1 MASCPDL
8 EYVVWLREDQSGSPL
23 HRVVDGWIDDAEGFL
38 ADITFVNDN
47 VTYEFGYA
55 IGAGKNIR
63 IIRNAGID
71 LSEVKQIGLFDTL
84 LRDEFRTRTELE
96 SILRRRQAL
105 RNNWLAAASNDR
117 QPVYLLSPPAP
128 TEFSTKLFSAV
139 KKRSRFKFRSFRPWE
154 VGRLTAQEAWDQVS
168 ASFEVIVTWAE
179 GSSPEARRNNQRAA
193 FLFGLARGRSVPA
206 VLLAHERTE
215 LPADLQ
221 EQATRF
227 SIPANLDRILTEF
240 RDEVQDELND
250 REVARPLPMALLDQ
264 IRCGDPAAENEQEDL
279 RDYFL
284 ETEEFKR
291 TLNNAANIVI
301 GRKGSGK
308 TAIFLQVRDRVRADR
323 RNIVIDLN
331 PEGYQLLKLKEM
343 MLELQSQGLRREF
356 IAAFWQ
362 YVMWLEIASAAE
374 RDSGLTD
381 RYGKLADAFAA
392 RVDTGSGD
400 FSERLRILT
409 DTISE
414 RFRETT
420 DSCGK
425 LQSSSVLQIVYG
437 EDIVVIREQVMSY
450 LKLKGE
456 VLFLFDNLDRMRS
469 PSGFERADGVL
480 LVGLIEAMQD
490 ITKQFRKKQ
499 FVFRWALFIRSDV
512 YEFVVRDMADYGK
525 HMPLMLEWS
534 DTEVLKRILRRRIEA
549 SANSL
554 QHSWETLWPSLS
566 ATSVGEQET
575 FDFLVAA
582 SLMRPRYLI
591 RLFETARRR
600 AINVAHQRI
609 TEDDYLVALED
620 LGWTITEDLD
630 LELRDIVQQ
639 TERLLFDLAQLDG
652 ACGIPEL
659 KDAIAARVG
668 ATDVVERVIDVLLW
682 SGAIGIAV
690 DRAPTFI
697 YNCGYKLQALRSLMD
712 RNPHAE
718 VCLHP
723 TLGQLLL
730 ASRHPL
736 QASSLIRQNSREL
749 AEAAGPLIAEG
760 FIANAKN
767 VGQGQQRTSREK
779 AVSCR
784 AAANMCRC
792 GLNFDGT
799 DAAGNRHIAPHMLD
813 SKHGAANDRWDRI
826 LQSRKWHIRQQRR
839 LV

>member
-168 ASFEVIVTWAE
+168 ASFGVIVTWAE

-362 YVMWLEIASAAE
+362 YVMWLEIAYKILEKDKRAAE

-723 TLGQLLL
+723 TLGRLFSPV
-730 ASRHPL
+730 ATRSK
-736 QASSLIRQNSREL
+736 QA
-749 AEAAGPLIAEG
+749 A
-760 FIANAKN
+760 
-767 VGQGQQRTSREK
+767 
-779 AVSCR
+779 
-784 AAANMCRC
+784 
-792 GLNFDGT
+792 
-799 DAAGNRHIAPHMLD
+799 
-813 SKHGAANDRWDRI
+813 
-826 LQSRKWHIRQQRR
+826 
-839 LV
+839 